1 MHVLVIP
8 SWYHSPFNRIRG
20 IFFKDQALAV
30 AEADNVD
37 KVGVVAPVLI
47 SIKEVIKTKLISFQA
62 KNNITKGVKE
72 QIQPILAF
80 PFWKRFNL
88 FIQFYVGKKMLK
100 KYILENGIPDVVHL
114 QSALAGKLALWLLK
128 EYQIPFVVTEH
139 SSAFQ
144 RKQLSSSELAIAKEV
159 FSSSKTNI
167 AVSEAL
173 AHDLTVLFNQNFIV
187 IPNIVDTDYFTPS
200 TKKSEK
206 FTFLNVAHLNSN
218 KNHQLLIKAFAE
230 LVKKK
235 DARLVIAGAGEERKK
250 LEQLI
255 ASLGLEQKVILFG
268 RANRK
273 EVRMLMQQANCF
285 VLSSKI
291 ETFGIVLIEAMACGI
306 PVVSTKCGGPNK
318 LVEEGTG
325 ILCSL
330 TVPSMSDS
338 MLDVMRKDMDGQL
351 IRKKAVEKYS
361 KNRVSEKI
369 IDNYLLC
376 TN

>member
-1 MHVLVIP
+1 M
-8 SWYHSPFNRIRG
+8 
-20 IFFKDQALAV
+20 
-30 AEADNVD
+30 
-37 KVGVVAPVLI
+37 
-47 SIKEVIKTKLISFQA
+47 SIKKLFESSNKVQEFVSDS
-62 KNNITKGVKE
+62 NNKELFNDDAESLENIEQKELLSQTYRPQIDYSDPNNFVKYGSANLYYKSALTRITD
-72 QIQPILAF
+72 
-80 PFWKRFNL
+80 
-88 FIQFYVGKKMLK
+88 FYPYDGSEMEINKFLNESLDLE
-100 KYILENGIPDVVHL
+100 KYILENGVPDVVHL
-114 QSALAGKLALWLLK
+114 QSALSGKLALWLLK

-144 RKQLSSSELAIAKEV
+144 RKQLSSLELAIAKEV

-173 AHDLTVLFNQNFIV
+173 AHDLTALFNRKFTV

-230 LVKKK
+230 LVKEK

-318 LVEEGTG
+318 LVEVETG

-361 KNRVSEKI
+361 KNKVSEKI